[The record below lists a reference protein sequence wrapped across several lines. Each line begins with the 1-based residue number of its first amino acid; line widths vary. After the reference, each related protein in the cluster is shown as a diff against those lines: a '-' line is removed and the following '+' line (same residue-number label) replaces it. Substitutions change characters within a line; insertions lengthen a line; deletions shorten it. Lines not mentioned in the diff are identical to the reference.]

1 MDGLRIAGGAIQAA
15 QAGLD
20 VTANNLA
27 NLNTPGFRADTV
39 HYQTGPGGRGVE
51 VGAISETTFPGPVS
65 FTGRTFELS
74 AEGNAFFAVRDGSG
88 RLAFTRDGSFQLDA
102 QGRVVT
108 PGGKLLDPPVTVPR
122 DATGVQVGRDGTVT
136 AVRGDGSTAQA
147 GRIRTVTFANPEGLS
162 SAGGNLYVPSAN
174 SGAGRRAEAGI
185 QPGMLEL
192 SNTDIA
198 TEMVNLIR
206 NENFSKVGVV
216 VARTE
221 DETLGTV
228 LDLKS

>member
-1 MDGLRIAGGAIQAA
+1 MDGLRISAGAIQAA
-15 QAGLD
+15 QTGLD

-65 FTGRTFELS
+65 FTGRTFDLS

-88 RLAFTRDGSFQLDA
+88 RLAFTRDGSFQLDG

-108 PGGKLLDPPVTVPR
+108 PNGYPLDPPVTVPR
-122 DATGVQVGRDGTVT
+122 DAASVQIGRDGTVT
-136 AVRGDGSTAQA
+136 AVRADGSTAQA
-147 GRIRTVTFANPEGLS
+147 GRIRAVTFANPEGLS
-162 SAGGNLYVPSAN
+162 NAGENLYLPSVN
-174 SGAGRRAEAGI
+174 SGGGIRAESGV
-185 QPGMLEL
+185 QPGTLEL

-198 TEMVNLIR
+198 TEMVNLIK
-206 NENFSKVGVV
+206 NEKFSAVNVA

-221 DETLGTV
+221 DETLGTI
-228 LDLKS
+228 LDLMR